1 MVSFSFNNKNE
12 RVVNTKLK
20 ELQRKLG
27 SERVETT
34 NFTDTTMVEIACCKG
49 WLDLTDEEHYEK
61 GRFHI
66 YESDDHNNY
75 VDVDLSFIAMIN
87 II

>member
-1 MVSFSFNNKNE
+1 MNE
-12 RVVNTKLK
+12 LK
-20 ELQRKLG
+20 EKD
-27 SERVETT
+27 
-34 NFTDTTMVEIACCKG
+34 FTDTALVEIACCKG
-49 WLDLTDEEHYEK
+49 WLDLTNEDYEK

-66 YESDDHNNY
+66 YESDDHDNY

>member
-12 RVVNTKLK
+12 RYTQAKLK
-20 ELQRKLG
+20 ELERKLG
-27 SERVETT
+27 SERVEKT

-49 WLDLTDEEHYEK
+49 WLDLTNEDYEK

-66 YESDDHNNY
+66 YEHDDHNNY
-75 VDVDLSFIAMIN
+75 VDIDLSMVAMIN

>member
-12 RVVNTKLK
+12 RYVKAKLK

-27 SERVETT
+27 SERVETKD
-34 NFTDTTMVEIACCKG
+34 FTDTIMVEIACCKG
-49 WLDLTDEEHYEK
+49 WLDLTNEDYEK

-75 VDVDLSFIAMIN
+75 VDIDLSMVAMIN

>member
-12 RVVNTKLK
+12 RFVNAKLK
-20 ELQRKLG
+20 ELKRKLG
-27 SERVETT
+27 SERVETKD
-34 NFTDTTMVEIACCKG
+34 FTDTTMVEIACCKG

-66 YESDDHNNY
+66 YESDDHDNY